1 MLVFSVADRQQLHV
15 YRLIDRHNYAR
26 VSGSRSVMTASL
38 IVLAVSY
45 DVTVSPQQTSEE
57 GQLPPPK

>member
-1 MLVFSVADRQQLHV
+1 MLLFSLADRQQLHV
-15 YRLIDRHNYAR
+15 YRLIDRHNYTR

-45 DVTVSPQQTSEE
+45 DVTASPQQTSEG
-57 GQLPPPK
+57 GQLLATK